1 MADGMSDRSDAQ
13 ASHSPAALDWRRW
26 AGVALPLV
34 LLAAL
39 LLYDTF
45 GASAYERR
53 VIVIL
58 GIDIILVLS
67 LNLFSGFTG
76 VFSLGHVG
84 FMALGAYASAILSMP
99 VAQKAINLPDL
110 PSWLATVELGFLP
123 ATLAAGILAAVVA
136 LLIGLPVLRL
146 SGHYVVVATLSFLV
160 IVHVVLINAVP
171 FTRGS
176 RTFFGTAAY
185 TTVWWVYAWVLIT
198 IYIAWRVLRSP
209 YGRAML
215 AQREDR
221 VAARAVGVEVLR
233 TRLWPFALS
242 AFLTAV
248 AGALWGHYILSFS
261 PNAFFFAETFAI
273 ITMLVVGGMGSISGS
288 VIGTVLIVVL
298 TEVLRN
304 MEGGF
309 DLGFAQVPPLY
320 GLSQILMA
328 TAFICVLVFRREG
341 LLGNTEI
348 DFTRLFATGQR
359 GQGNGV

>member
-1 MADGMSDRSDAQ
+1 MADGTDQRSGVPAGQ
-13 ASHSPAALDWRRW
+13 APAALDWRRW
-26 AGVALPLV
+26 AGVSVPLV

-39 LLYDTF
+39 LLFDAY
-45 GASAYERR
+45 GANAYERR
-53 VIVIL
+53 VIVLL

-110 PSWLATVELGFLP
+110 PAWLAGVELGFLP
-123 ATLAAGILAAVVA
+123 ATLAAGVLAAAVA
-136 LLIGLPVLRL
+136 LLVGLPVLRL

-176 RTFFGTAAY
+176 RTFFGTPAY
-185 TTVWWVYAWVLIT
+185 TTTYWVYAWVLIT

-233 TRLWPFALS
+233 TRMWPFAMS

-261 PNAFFFAETFAI
+261 PNAFYFSETFDI

-288 VIGTVLIVVL
+288 VIGTVLVVVL
-298 TEVLRN
+298 TEVLRG

-309 DLGFAQVPPLY
+309 DLGFVQVPPLY

-328 TAFICVLVFRREG
+328 VAFISVLIFRREG
-341 LLGNTEI
+341 LLGYTEI
-348 DFTRLFATGQR
+348 DFTRLFAR
-359 GQGNGV
+359 R

>member
-1 MADGMSDRSDAQ
+1 MAGRTDPRSAVQ
-13 ASHSPAALDWRRW
+13 AGQRPGALDWRRW
-26 AGVALPLV
+26 AGVSLPLV

-39 LLYDTF
+39 LLYDSY

-53 VIVIL
+53 VIVLL

-110 PSWLATVELGFLP
+110 PSWLAVVELGFLP
-123 ATLAAGILAAVVA
+123 ATLAAGLLAAVVA
-136 LLIGLPVLRL
+136 LLVGLPVLRL

-176 RTFFGTAAY
+176 RTFFGTPAY
-185 TTVWWVYAWVLIT
+185 TTTWWVYAWVLIT

-248 AGALWGHYILSFS
+248 AGSLWGHYILSFS
-261 PNAFFFAETFAI
+261 PNAFYFSETFDI

-288 VIGTVLIVVL
+288 VVGTALVVVL
-298 TEVLRN
+298 TEVLRSL
-304 MEGGF
+304 EGGF
-309 DLGFAQVPPLY
+309 DLGVVQVPPLY

-328 TAFICVLVFRREG
+328 IAFISVLVFRREG
-341 LLGNTEI
+341 LLGYTEI
-348 DFTRLFATGQR
+348 DFTRLFAR
-359 GQGNGV
+359 R

>member
-1 MADGMSDRSDAQ
+1 MAGGTSGDFEVRTDQRAGGF
-13 ASHSPAALDWRRW
+13 DWRRW
-26 AGVALPLV
+26 AGISVPLV

-39 LLYDTF
+39 LVFDKY
-45 GASAYERR
+45 GASAYEQR
-53 VIVIL
+53 VIVLL

-99 VAQKAINLPDL
+99 VAHKAINLPDL
-110 PSWLATVELGFLP
+110 PSWLAGFELGFLP
-123 ATLAAGILAAVVA
+123 ATLAAGLLAALVA
-136 LLIGLPVLRL
+136 LIVGLPVLRL

-176 RTFFGTAAY
+176 RTFFGTPAY
-185 TTVWWVYAWVLIT
+185 TTTWWVYAWVLIT

-233 TRLWPFALS
+233 TRLWPFVVS

-248 AGALWGHYILSFS
+248 AGSLWGHYILSFS
-261 PNAFFFAETFAI
+261 PNAFYFSETFAI

-288 VIGTVLIVVL
+288 VIGTVLVVVL
-298 TEVLRN
+298 TEVLRGL
-304 MEGGF
+304 EGGF
-309 DLGFAQVPPLY
+309 DLGPLQVPPLY

-328 TAFICVLVFRREG
+328 VAFISVIVFRRDG
-341 LLGNTEI
+341 LLGYTEI
-348 DFTRLFATGQR
+348 DFTRLFTR
-359 GQGNGV
+359 R